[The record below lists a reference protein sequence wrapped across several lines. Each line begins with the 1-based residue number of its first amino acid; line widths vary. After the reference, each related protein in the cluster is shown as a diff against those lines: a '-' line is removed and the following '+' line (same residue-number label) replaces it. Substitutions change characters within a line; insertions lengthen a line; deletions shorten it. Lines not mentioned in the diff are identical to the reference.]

1 MLQDRTDDKA
11 TPAPATKAPD
21 SLSGAN
27 HPLAAP
33 PPEATSKTPP
43 PETPVTP
50 QAHKVAVELI
60 PGANGQQ
67 VEKPLSQL
75 NAGDHTIE
83 LPNGRQF
90 LVHVPATDGSGAGT
104 VDGKLPAM
112 FVFSGSAEPQY
123 KITDFAPE
131 SGMNGVADQDPKHP
145 FVVVYDLLKEHKL
158 GVYSAQPAWGYN
170 TTGVLI
176 DEPDRKNAGYDDVDN
191 LKSIVDLLPKITNV
205 NPSHDDWGAV
215 AFSQGGLFLNKVV
228 STIPNLFPSIDL
240 VGTSMQEGYKY
251 DVQPGNAKNVSIVEL
266 LADKTTLPMRGLF
279 SQSWT
284 YDKQLLERLDLHDLN
299 IGNFHGKAVI
309 ERTDPLAAIH
319 NEKQKPQLE
328 NKTYIG
334 RLGNSGSY
342 TVQTSELPTP
352 VASKTKDS
360 ESDYTPKDPND
371 HREVKVVRLV
381 EAQHSY
387 PAPLYGPR
395 TNATPKYTEYDASR
409 QFANS
414 FNLYNDRVHAEQLVN
429 H

>member
-1 MLQDRTDDKA
+1 MAAPDRIDDKA
-11 TPAPATKAPD
+11 QTSAPAVAPD
-21 SLSGAN
+21 SLTGAN

-33 PPEATSKTPP
+33 PADGSPKA
-43 PETPVTP
+43 
-50 QAHKVAVELI
+50 AVEI
-60 PGANGQQ
+60 VTGSNGQPE
-67 VEKPLSQL
+67 EKPLTQL
-75 NAGDHTIE
+75 TVGDHTVQ

-90 LVHVPATDGSGAGT
+90 LVHVPATDGSGNGT
-104 VDGKLPAM
+104 NNGKLPAM

-131 SGMNGVADQDPKHP
+131 SGMNAVADEDPKHP

-158 GVYSAQPAWGYN
+158 GIYSAQPAWGYN

-205 NPSHDDWGAV
+205 DPSHKDWGAV

-228 STIPNLFPSIDL
+228 ATLPNLFPSVDL

-251 DVQPGNAKNVSIVEL
+251 AAQPGNAQNVQIVEL

-284 YDKQLLERLDLHDLN
+284 YDRQLLERLDLHDLN

-328 NKTYIG
+328 NKTYVG
-334 RLGNSGSY
+334 RLGHRWNY
-342 TVQTSELPTP
+342 TVNKTDLPTP
-352 VASKTKDS
+352 VASEKKDY
-360 ESDYTPKDPND
+360 EIDYTPKNPQDN
-371 HREVKVVRLV
+371 RRVTVFGLA
-381 EAQHSY
+381 EAQHAY

-395 TNATPKYTEYDASR
+395 TNATPKYTEFDASR
-409 QFANS
+409 RFAAS
-414 FNLYNDRVHAEQLVN
+414 FDAYNDQVHQQQLAAKPDAKPQ
-429 H
+429 